1 MRRALALV
9 LLLPLIALTGCAE
22 SDAPEQQI
30 REMIERAE
38 SAVEARALL
47 DAGALVSETYQ
58 DDEKR
63 NKNVLIGL
71 LGGYFL
77 RNRSIHLLVQIARI
91 ELPDPQRASVTLYAA
106 MAGKPIAGVDA
117 LLALRAGLYRFDL
130 ELTRETDEWRV
141 SNSRWQPATREDFL
155 GEPR

>member
-1 MRRALALV
+1 M
-9 LLLPLIALTGCAE
+9 
-22 SDAPEQQI
+22 
-30 REMIERAE
+30 
-38 SAVEARALL
+38 
-47 DAGALVSETYQ
+47 
-58 DDEKR
+58 
-63 NKNVLIGL
+63 IGL

>member
-47 DAGALVSETYQ
+47 DAGALVSET
-58 DDEKR
+58 
-63 NKNVLIGL
+63 
-71 LGGYFL
+71 
-77 RNRSIHLLVQIARI
+77 
-91 ELPDPQRASVTLYAA
+91 
-106 MAGKPIAGVDA
+106 
-117 LLALRAGLYRFDL
+117 
-130 ELTRETDEWRV
+130 
-141 SNSRWQPATREDFL
+141 
-155 GEPR
+155 